1 MSAFRELVRRDLRL
15 AWKEGGT
22 VGVALGFYLVVV
34 TLLPLGIGPDLNLL
48 TRIAPGVLWV
58 ALLLSALLSLGRMF
72 ETDLEDGS
80 LEVLA
85 TGPLPLEAVAAAKS
99 LAHWLTTG
107 VPLTVLAPLLG
118 LLLNLQPE
126 AYGALVLSMLAGTPA
141 VSFIGAIG
149 AALTLR
155 ARRGG
160 LLLALLMLPL
170 FVPTLI
176 FGIEAVRSVGAGLRR
191 LPAVVPH
198 PVRDLAGGP
207 RAGAAGGGGG
217 AAVSA
222 SVVPRN
228 VIPAEAGIHAT
239 VAPQPKSCVDARLRG
254 HDARALVICE

>member
-1 MSAFRELVRRDLRL
+1 MSAFIELVRRDLLL

-22 VGVALGFYLVVV
+22 IGVALGFYLMVV

-48 TRIAPGVLWV
+48 SRIAPGVLWV
-58 ALLLSALLSLGRMF
+58 ALLLAALLSLGRMF
-72 ETDLEDGS
+72 EGDLEDGS

-85 TGPLPLEAVAAAKS
+85 TGPLPLSAIAAAKS

-118 LLLNLQPE
+118 LLLNLQPD
-126 AYGALVLSMLAGTPA
+126 AYGALVASMLAGTLS

-170 FVPTLI
+170 FVPTLK
-176 FGIEAVRSVGAGLRR
+176 FGIEAVRSSTMDSEAFLPSFLILCAISLASLVLAPMSAAAALRFQ
-191 LPAVVPH
+191 L
-198 PVRDLAGGP
+198 
-207 RAGAAGGGGG
+207 
-217 AAVSA
+217 
-222 SVVPRN
+222 
-228 VIPAEAGIHAT
+228 
-239 VAPQPKSCVDARLRG
+239 Q
-254 HDARALVICE
+254 